1 MPSSHSIFQDMKAL
15 AIDDEA
21 LARREL
27 ARLLQTQRPGWKML
41 EAASVHEAMPV
52 LEDGSPSVIF
62 LDIEMPGA
70 DGFTLLERR
79 GESLPPVIIVSA
91 HSHHAVRAFEF
102 RVLDYLLKPI
112 EPDRLEAS
120 LRRLEETI
128 APEQGGGDGEP
139 VRQLGDH
146 LLISEATR
154 CWFVA
159 LKDIAGIESDG
170 NYVRLLGP
178 TGHPMVPRS
187 LDYFEA
193 RLDPK
198 VYFRA
203 NRRMIINIH
212 RINGLKRLPGGHYAA
227 EVAGLGAVEFSRR
240 QSQEFRQRF
249 GF

>member
-1 MPSSHSIFQDMKAL
+1 
-15 AIDDEA
+15 
-21 LARREL
+21 
-27 ARLLQTQRPGWKML
+27 ML

-52 LEDGSPSVIF
+52 IEDELPSVIF

-70 DGFTLLERR
+70 DGFTLLERHR
-79 GESLPPVIIVSA
+79 DSLPPVIIVSA

-112 EPDRLEAS
+112 EPERLEAS
-120 LRRLEETI
+120 LRRFEESGL
-128 APEQGGGDGEP
+128 PEESGENEP
-139 VRQLGDH
+139 VRQLGEH
-146 LLISEATR
+146 LLISEASR

-159 LKDIAGIESDG
+159 LKDIAAIESDG

-178 TGHPMVPRS
+178 VGHPMVPRS

-193 RLDPK
+193 RLDPR